1 MYLPIVFLTLSAK
14 PTKNK
19 LIKFYKMEVNM
30 SNFDYTVL
38 DNAILKFGN
47 EEKSLIAILQEA
59 QEHYR
64 YLPKEIFPYLSKK
77 LNISEAKIF
86 GVVTFYENFSLDQKD
101 KYIIKVCDGTACH
114 VRHSI
119 PILEALRKEL
129 GLSEEKKTTDDLMF
143 TVETVA
149 CLGACSSA
157 PAITLNNEIY
167 PTMTPESAVALIN
180 SIKEKEGI

>member
-1 MYLPIVFLTLSAK
+1 MTAIDFK
-14 PTKNK
+14 
-19 LIKFYKMEVNM
+19 
-30 SNFDYTVL
+30 VL
-38 DNAILKFGN
+38 DDAVETFGN
-47 EEKSLIAILQEA
+47 KESSLISILQSA

-64 YLPKEIFPYLSKK
+64 YLPKEIFTYLAKK

-86 GVVTFYENFSLDQKD
+86 GVATFYENFSLERKG
-101 KYIIKVCDGTACH
+101 KYVIKVCDGTACH

-119 PILEALRKEL
+119 PVLNALRAEL

-157 PAITLNNEIY
+157 PAIALNNEIY
-167 PTMTPESAVALIN
+167 PTMTPESAVALVK
-180 SIKEKEGI
+180 SLKEKG